1 MNRYL
6 LGAIVVVSILK
17 IADNLGQIRNSQAGA
32 VSTPYAAADFEVGMP
47 VEADENDKLMQACAR
62 KSAAPSG
69 SLDLNCNCLVD
80 ALQQNM
86 SKVQRAVVMDGLEG
100 KKSDPRPVWAS
111 ARKLG
116 LEETVKQHLDPEQL
130 AKTSIRVLLPCTNN
144 LPDGVTADQIMEEVK
159 KQRAA
164 SAVK

>member
-1 MNRYL
+1 V
-6 LGAIVVVSILK
+6 AS
-17 IADNLGQIRNSQAGA
+17 AS
-32 VSTPYAAADFEVGMP
+32 YAAADFEIGLPIQAV
-47 VEADENDKLMQACAR
+47 ENDQLMQACAR
-62 KSAAPSG
+62 KNAAPTG

-80 ALQQNM
+80 ALQKNM

-116 LEETVKQHLDPEQL
+116 LEEIIKQHLDPEQL
-130 AKTSIRVLLPCTNN
+130 AKASIRVLLPCTTN
-144 LPDGVTADQIMEEVK
+144 LPDGATADQIMEEVK
-159 KQRAA
+159 KRRAG